1 MKMIKRT
8 LILLIIAT
16 TIFTVVKC
24 NRIEDVDNIK
34 QEQGEHTLPKEEK
47 EDTNKKDEQNKEEK
61 QEEDKKDNQGK
72 EDENKD
78 NEQDKEENQDDKEK
92 EEIKS
97 PVELG

>member
-8 LILLIIAT
+8 LIILIIAT

-34 QEQGEHTLPKEEK
+34 QEQGDDTLPKDDK
-47 EDTNKKDEQNKEEK
+47 KEE
-61 QEEDKKDNQGK
+61 
-72 EDENKD
+72 ENKD
-78 NEQDKEENQDDKEK
+78 KEKQDK

>member
-8 LILLIIAT
+8 LIILIIAT

-24 NRIEDVDNIK
+24 NRIEDADNIK
-34 QEQGEHTLPKEEK
+34 QEQGDDTLPK
-47 EDTNKKDEQNKEEK
+47 D
-61 QEEDKKDNQGK
+61 DKKD
-72 EDENKD
+72 
-78 NEQDKEENQDDKEK
+78 EQDKEEKEEKDKNDKPKEDQEK

>member
-8 LILLIIAT
+8 LIILIIAT

-24 NRIEDVDNIK
+24 DRIEDADNIK
-34 QEQGEHTLPKEEK
+34 QEQGDDTLPKDDK
-47 EDTNKKDEQNKEEK
+47 KEE
-61 QEEDKKDNQGK
+61 
-72 EDENKD
+72 ENKD
-78 NEQDKEENQDDKEK
+78 REKQDK

>member
-24 NRIEDVDNIK
+24 NRIEDADNIK
-34 QEQGEHTLPKEEK
+34 QEQGDDTLPKEDKK
-47 EDTNKKDEQNKEEK
+47 EDK
-61 QEEDKKDNQGK
+61 
-72 EDENKD
+72 
-78 NEQDKEENQDDKEK
+78 QDKEEKEEENKDDQDKQEQDKDDEPKEDQDK
-92 EEIKS
+92 EEIES

>member
-16 TIFTVVKC
+16 TIFTIVKC

-34 QEQGEHTLPKEEK
+34 QEQGDDTLPKDDEKDKEEK
-47 EDTNKKDEQNKEEK
+47 E
-61 QEEDKKDNQGK
+61 
-72 EDENKD
+72 
-78 NEQDKEENQDDKEK
+78 
-92 EEIKS
+92 EIES

>member
-16 TIFTVVKC
+16 TIFTVVEC

-34 QEQGEHTLPKEEK
+34 QEQGKASLPKDDK
-47 EDTNKKDEQNKEEK
+47 E
-61 QEEDKKDNQGK
+61 G
-72 EDENKD
+72 
-78 NEQDKEENQDDKEK
+78 EQDKEKYKDDKPEEK
-92 EEIKS
+92 DQEEIEY

>member
-16 TIFTVVKC
+16 TVFTVVKC

-34 QEQGEHTLPKEEK
+34 QEQGEDTLPKEDK
-47 EDTNKKDEQNKEEK
+47 KDINKKDEQDKEEK
-61 QEEDKKDNQGK
+61 EE
-72 EDENKD
+72 ENKD
-78 NEQDKEENQDDKEK
+78 NQDKEKQDKNDKPEEDQEK
-92 EEIKS
+92 EEIKN

>member
-24 NRIEDVDNIK
+24 NRTEDEDNIK
-34 QEQGEHTLPKEEK
+34 QEQGE
-47 EDTNKKDEQNKEEK
+47 DTNKKDEQ
-61 QEEDKKDNQGK
+61 
-72 EDENKD
+72 
-78 NEQDKEENQDDKEK
+78 DKEEEEDDKPEEK
-92 EEIKS
+92 DQEEIEY

>member
-24 NRIEDVDNIK
+24 NRIEDADNIK
-34 QEQGEHTLPKEEK
+34 QEQGEDTLPKDDK
-47 EDTNKKDEQNKEEK
+47 KEE
-61 QEEDKKDNQGK
+61 
-72 EDENKD
+72 ENKD
-78 NEQDKEENQDDKEK
+78 KEKQDK

>member
-16 TIFTVVKC
+16 TVFTMVKC
-24 NRIEDVDNIK
+24 NRIEDADNIK
-34 QEQGEHTLPKEEK
+34 QEQGDDTLPKDDKEDGQDKDKKEEEK
-47 EDTNKKDEQNKEEK
+47 N
-61 QEEDKKDNQGK
+61 KDNQDK
-72 EDENKD
+72 EK
-78 NEQDKEENQDDKEK
+78 QDKNDKPEEDQEK

>member
-8 LILLIIAT
+8 LIILIIAT

-24 NRIEDVDNIK
+24 NRIEDADNIK
-34 QEQGEHTLPKEEK
+34 QEQGDDTLPK
-47 EDTNKKDEQNKEEK
+47 EDTNKKDEQNKEE
-61 QEEDKKDNQGK
+61 
-72 EDENKD
+72 ENKD